1 MLYSSPSNENPIGY
15 QNFFLTYTLV
25 IDPLRKKTKSLI
37 TNASLISTQ
46 IDFILKG
53 DGFIVIFIIL
63 KFFNK
68 LLRKSSSSV
77 LVVNLGYIIDM

>member
-25 IDPLRKKTKSLI
+25 IEHTYKKTKSLI

-46 IDFILKG
+46 IDFIPIG
-53 DGFIVIFIIL
+53 DGFNVIFIIL
-63 KFFNK
+63 KNVNK
-68 LLRKSSSSV
+68 LLRKGSSSV
-77 LVVNLGYIIDM
+77 LLVNVGYIIDL